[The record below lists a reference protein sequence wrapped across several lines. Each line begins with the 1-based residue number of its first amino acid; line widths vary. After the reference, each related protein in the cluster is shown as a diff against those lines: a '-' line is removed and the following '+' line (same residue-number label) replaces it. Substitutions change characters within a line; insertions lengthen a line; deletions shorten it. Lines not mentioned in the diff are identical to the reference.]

1 MRILALILSHAL
13 VTFIPLRC
21 AAQEMDS
28 LHSALRTAPDDTS
41 FARAAYYL
49 ARNHFRSGAPDSAIH
64 YGSLGAARLASSASP
79 GKQHVFWSTQL
90 WRIRGMGWFA
100 TSRFDSA
107 IVAFQRMYRSA
118 ERQHIVKDM
127 GAALSYQG
135 FALRQMGDQHGALE
149 MIQRAMKVLAQ
160 IPPGPDLA
168 NCYHELGIIQGEKG
182 MLDSAML
189 AYREAARLY
198 KEQGNT
204 HHLANT
210 YISLS
215 ETFFDAA
222 RWSEAD
228 SMQELTTSM
237 MGQMEDPS
245 LFGRWA
251 VTRSRSL
258 LRMSEHAA
266 ALPLLDSALIVAR
279 ELGDLN
285 LEHHALLLRSMAHTQ
300 AGRSEAA
307 FTDQLAAR
315 EAHAE
320 DMDLEKVRATEKARS
335 AFEHEKELAVQ
346 QARIAKERWQKWGA
360 LGMGALAVLLALV
373 LYRSYRAKSAT
384 AEALARKN
392 DEIQRAQAEL
402 IESEK
407 QRAAEQVRT
416 RIARDI
422 HDDIGA
428 TLTKIA
434 LLSGVAIRRTQDP
447 KEVEHTLS
455 RIGDHAKN
463 VSRTLSDVVWAVDPE
478 RDTRQGMIEHVRDLA
493 QRTLGE
499 NGIQFQLDLRAD
511 RPEAPITPAFKRD
524 LHLVLNECFNN
535 ILKHAHATVVHVKL
549 HLRPDT
555 FEVQVEDDGIGFD
568 IATAAGKGNGS
579 RNMQVRMEQH
589 RGRLTISSTPGKG
602 TLLHASGPLN

>member
-1 MRILALILSHAL
+1 MRILALMLFLAL
-13 VTFIPLRC
+13 VNTIPPRC
-21 AAQEMDS
+21 TAQEMDS

-41 FARAAYYL
+41 FARTAYYL
-49 ARNHFRSGAPDSAIH
+49 ARDHFRSGAPDSAIH
-64 YGSLGAARLASSASP
+64 YGRLGAARLASSASL
-79 GKQHVFWSTQL
+79 GTQHEFWATQL

-107 IVAFQRMYRSA
+107 IVAFQQMYRSA
-118 ERQHIVKDM
+118 ERQPIVKDM

-135 FALRQMGDQHGALE
+135 FALRQMGDQRGALE

-168 NCYHELGIIQGEKG
+168 NCYHELGIIQGEAG
-182 MLDSAML
+182 MLDSAMR
-189 AYREAARLY
+189 AYQEAARLY

-210 YISLS
+210 YLSLS
-215 ETFFDAA
+215 ETFFEAA
-222 RWSEAD
+222 RWAEAD
-228 SMQELTTSM
+228 SMQELTSTM
-237 MGQMEDPS
+237 MEQMEDPS

-258 LRMSEHAA
+258 LRMSQHAA

-285 LEHHALLLRSMAHTQ
+285 LEHHTLLLRSMAHTQ

-307 FTDQLAAR
+307 FIDQLAAR

-346 QARIAKERWQKWGA
+346 QARTAKERWQKWGA
-360 LGMGALAVLLALV
+360 LGMGILAVVLALMV
-373 LYRSYRAKSAT
+373 YRSYRAKSAT

-392 DEIQRAQAEL
+392 DQIQRAQAEL
-402 IESEK
+402 IKSEK
-407 QRAAEQVRT
+407 QREAEQVRT

-422 HDDIGA
+422 HDEIGA

-434 LLSGVAIRRTQDP
+434 LLSGVAMRGITEPSEAQRSFERISD
-447 KEVEHTLS
+447 HTKRLT
-455 RIGDHAKN
+455 
-463 VSRTLSDVVWAVDPE
+463 RTLSDVVWAVDPE
-478 RDTRQGMIEHVRDLA
+478 RDTRQGMLEHVRDLA
-493 QRTLGE
+493 QRALGE
-499 NGIQFQLDLRAD
+499 NGIQFQLDLHTD
-511 RPEAPITPAFKRD
+511 LPDGPIAPAFKRD
-524 LHLVLNECFNN
+524 LHLVFNECFNN
-535 ILKHAHATVVHVKL
+535 ILKHAQATNVRVQF
-549 HLRPDT
+549 HLRHGS
-555 FEVQVEDDGIGFD
+555 FELKVEDDGIGFD
-568 IATAAGKGNGS
+568 TAAATGNGNGT
-579 RNMQVRMEQH
+579 RNMKVRIEQH
-589 RGRLTISSTPGKG
+589 DGRLTINSTPGKG
-602 TLLHASGPLN
+602 TLLQAHGPLT